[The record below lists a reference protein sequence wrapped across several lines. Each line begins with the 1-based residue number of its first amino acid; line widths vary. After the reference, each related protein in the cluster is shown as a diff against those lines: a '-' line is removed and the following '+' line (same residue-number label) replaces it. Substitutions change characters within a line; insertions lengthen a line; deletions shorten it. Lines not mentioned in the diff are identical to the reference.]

1 MKTINIGVIGAGRI
15 GRLHAANI
23 AKHLQ
28 GARLAGIADIN
39 LVAARE
45 LAEALNVSLVTAGYR
60 QLLETASIDAIAI
73 CSATNTHAQ
82 IIQEAAACGK
92 HVFCE
97 KPVDLDLGR
106 IHAALAAVEKAGV
119 KLQVGFN
126 RRFDP
131 SFAKTREL
139 VAAGKIGVPHLV
151 RITSRDPAPPPLEY
165 VRVSGGLL
173 LDMTIHDFDM
183 IRFLSGSEATEIYAA
198 GAALIDPE
206 VGRLGDIDT
215 CVVTLRLENGALA
228 TIDNS
233 RKAVYGYDQ
242 RVEVFGSAGMVSAA
256 NRTPD
261 THTYLNAEGTHSS
274 KPQYFFLDRYQESYI
289 AEMLAFI
296 NCIQCDTAP
305 PVTGRDGLM
314 PVIMGLAAKKSL
326 QEGRPVALKEIFA
339 SASGCC

>member
-1 MKTINIGVIGAGRI
+1 
-15 GRLHAANI
+15 
-23 AKHLQ
+23 
-28 GARLAGIADIN
+28 
-39 LVAARE
+39 
-45 LAEALNVSLVTAGYR
+45 
-60 QLLETASIDAIAI
+60 
-73 CSATNTHAQ
+73 
-82 IIQEAAACGK
+82 
-92 HVFCE
+92 
-97 KPVDLDLGR
+97 LDLGR
-106 IHAALAAVEKAGV
+106 IHAALAAVEQAGV
-119 KLQVGFN
+119 RLQVGFN

-139 VAAGKIGVPHLV
+139 VVTGKIGVPHLV

-183 IRFLSGSEATEIYAA
+183 IRFLTGSEATEIYAA

-215 CVVTLRLENGALA
+215 CVVTLRLENGAFA

-233 RKAVYGYDQ
+233 RKAIYGYDQ
-242 RVEVFGSAGMVSAA
+242 RVEVFGSSGMVSAA

-261 THTYLNAEGTHSS
+261 SHTCLDAEGTHSS
-274 KPQYFFLDRYQESYI
+274 KPQYFFLDRYQESYV
-289 AEMLAFI
+289 AEMQAFI
-296 NCIQCDTAP
+296 DCIRCDTAP

-326 QEGRPVALKEIFA
+326 QEGRPVALKEIF
-339 SASGCC
+339 S